1 MSDISNKWDNVVLD
15 EDGVTN
21 AQYSALAAGEN
32 LMELPPEI
40 LAQPALLDSYIFG
53 VNQTINQIAI
63 SLHEC
68 MTEGGGENAA
78 HWRQQEQI
86 AQTRLKTAQ
95 ALTQETFLAMEQE
108 LDDLELSVSE
118 LEWRCDMTKPELE
131 YNINGVPLSLTKG
144 RSRIAELKRLMEQS
158 PWTLIPGEGCVPRQQ
173 ADQLMQSPREH
184 NPVSIQITILNE
196 GNAPVLCKYPQQS
209 TPQNAY
215 LHFHP
220 GNEKLE
226 LIADYTG
233 EVGNNAMSPAVFHR
247 KELRFKISP
256 YSSRQGLEALANDEK
271 LATMLTAVQN
281 AYSCDWDGNNYV
293 GKYEGLDEL
302 FEEEIERHLEASLTL
317 TEAWDVADWI
327 GDTASIT
334 ELLEKGSIAEY
345 AKHYE
350 SIANDND
357 AVLIGD
363 CAEHLAEWAEEHV
376 RNYLRQNTSDEDNIY
391 DVVALLK
398 EHDEDQYASLEEDYC
413 EEFGNPVACRP

>member
-1 MSDISNKWDNVVLD
+1 MSDVSNKWDNVVLD

-68 MTEGGGENAA
+68 MTEGDGENAV

-86 AQTRLKTAQ
+86 AQTRLQTAQ
-95 ALTQETFLAMEQE
+95 ALTKETFLAMQQE
-108 LDDLELSVSE
+108 LEGLELS
-118 LEWRCDMTKPELE
+118 
-131 YNINGVPLSLTKG
+131 IAKG
-144 RSRIAELKRLMEQS
+144 EEHPNVDSRIAELERLMEQS

-220 GNEKLE
+220 GNDKLE

-256 YSSRQGLEALANDEK
+256 YSSRQGLEALANDET
-271 LATMLTAVQN
+271 LATMLTAVQK

-302 FEEEIERHLEASLTL
+302 FEEEIERHLEATLTL

-327 GDTASIT
+327 GDSASIT

-350 SIANDND
+350 STANDND

>member
-1 MSDISNKWDNVVLD
+1 MSDVSNKWDNVVLD

-68 MTEGGGENAA
+68 MTEGDGGNAA
-78 HWRQQEQI
+78 HWRQQEQV

-108 LDDLELSVSE
+108 LEGLELSVSE
-118 LEWRCDMTKPELE
+118 LECRCDMTKPELE

-144 RSRIAELKRLMEQS
+144 RSRIAELERLMEQS
-158 PWTLIPGEGCVPRQQ
+158 PWMLLHGDEGVPR
-173 ADQLMQSPREH
+173 PR
-184 NPVSIQITILNE
+184 Q
-196 GNAPVLCKYPQQS
+196 
-209 TPQNAY
+209 
-215 LHFHP
+215 
-220 GNEKLE
+220 
-226 LIADYTG
+226 
-233 EVGNNAMSPAVFHR
+233 EVA
-247 KELRFKISP
+247 
-256 YSSRQGLEALANDEK
+256 Q
-271 LATMLTAVQN
+271 
-281 AYSCDWDGNNYV
+281 
-293 GKYEGLDEL
+293 
-302 FEEEIERHLEASLTL
+302 
-317 TEAWDVADWI
+317 WI
-327 GDTASIT
+327 GKTASIE

-345 AKHYE
+345 AKHYKGE
-350 SIANDND
+350 RP
-357 AVLIGD
+357 VLIGD
-363 CAEHLAEWAEEHV
+363 YGKLLAEWAEEHV
-376 RNYLRQNTSDEDNIY
+376 RDYLRQNTSDEDNIY

>member
-1 MSDISNKWDNVVLD
+1 MSDVSNKWDNVVLD

-68 MTEGGGENAA
+68 MTEGDGENAV

-86 AQTRLKTAQ
+86 AQTRLQTAQ
-95 ALTQETFLAMEQE
+95 ALTKETFLAMQQE
-108 LDDLELSVSE
+108 LEGLELS
-118 LEWRCDMTKPELE
+118 
-131 YNINGVPLSLTKG
+131 IAKG
-144 RSRIAELKRLMEQS
+144 EEHPNVDSRIAELERLMEQS

-256 YSSRQGLEALANDEK
+256 YSSRQGLEALANDET
-271 LATMLTAVQN
+271 LATMLTAVQK

-327 GDTASIT
+327 GDSASIT

-345 AKHYE
+345 ERNTFATICAK
-350 SIANDND
+350 IP
-357 AVLIGD
+357 VMKT
-363 CAEHLAEWAEEHV
+363 
-376 RNYLRQNTSDEDNIY
+376 TSMMWS
-391 DVVALLK
+391 
-398 EHDEDQYASLEEDYC
+398 HC
-413 EEFGNPVACRP
+413 